1 MNHSTIRKTEPQNL
15 ADVIELWLKNNHLEE
30 QFFRASIL
38 DWWNEKMGPAVARH
52 TKSIRIENKILKIV
66 VDNAPLRHQ
75 LAHSKSRIIQLV
87 NQKAGRQVVEE
98 CLVL

>member
-1 MNHSTIRKTEPQNL
+1 MAEFRKTEPQTLSEAINQW
-15 ADVIELWLKNNHLEE
+15 IKSCHLED
-30 QFFRASIL
+30 QFFRASLL
-38 DWWNEKMGPAVARH
+38 DWWKETMGISVARH
-52 TKSIRIENKILKIV
+52 TKSLRIENKILKIV

-75 LAHSKSRIIQLV
+75 LAHSKTRIIQMV